1 MASPRLG
8 KSDRMSRSTT
18 RALAWLFGASLLL
31 TAALLARPQ
40 LAAPPA
46 ASMSALLSSLR
57 DATGYADA
65 PLPPPALGTCDD
77 AEAAAAAAAA
87 APSPWTEGC
96 LRLEDACVDNGGI
109 LLYSKRDRSREPFEV
124 QPSEDRIKYDGRTLQ
139 VPIRV
144 RGALEGPPTVEGAA
158 YLRAPAF
165 SRCTVPV
172 VWYSMW

>member
-1 MASPRLG
+1 MSP
-8 KSDRMSRSTT
+8 RSTT
-18 RALAWLFGASLLL
+18 ALAWLFAASLLL
-31 TAALLARPQ
+31 TAALLARPWQ
-40 LAAPPA
+40 LSAPPS
-46 ASMSALLSSLR
+46 ASVSALLGSLR
-57 DATGYADA
+57 GAAGPADA
-65 PLPPPALGTCDD
+65 PAPPPALGACDD

-109 LLYSKRDRSREPFEV
+109 LLYARQDRSREPFEV
-124 QPSEDRIKYDGRTLQ
+124 QPGEDRIKFDGRTLQ
-139 VPIRV
+139 TPIRV
-144 RGALEGPPTVEGAA
+144 RPALEGPPTVEGAA